1 MVFQEIQNE
10 QFEQIVYCHDPKVG
24 LKAIVSMH
32 STALGPAVG
41 GCRMWNYAS
50 EQEALTDVLRLSKG
64 MTYKASISGLNWGGG
79 KAVIMGD
86 AKSATKNRAMLE
98 RFGEYIDRLGGNYV
112 TAKDVGISSEDLAIV
127 KTRTKHVLGIDGE
140 PGSSGDPSPATAW
153 GVYHGM
159 KSCAKHA
166 FGNASLK
173 DLKIVVQG
181 LGSVAYYMIEHLLA
195 EGAKVIA
202 CDVDPVAVDRAVK
215 KYGIEVVRADAI
227 YDVPSDV
234 FAPCA
239 LGAIINPQTLERLK
253 TKIVAGAANNQLA
266 TSSDGM
272 ELMRR
277 GIVYAPDYVINAG
290 GLINIYYEGY
300 EEGGYSKTRAF
311 EHVERIGKTLTEI
324 LDRSKSEKQ
333 PSYLVADKIA
343 EERVTRAKAK

>member
-10 QFEQIVYCHDPKVG
+10 QFEQIVFCHDPKLG
-24 LKAIVSMH
+24 LKAIISMH

-41 GCRMWNYAS
+41 GCRMWNYAN

-64 MTYKASISGLNWGGG
+64 MTYKASISGLHWGGG

-98 RFGEYIDRLGGNYV
+98 RFGEYVERLGGNYV
-112 TAKDVGISSEDLAIV
+112 TAKDVGIASEDLRIV
-127 KTRTKHVLGIDGE
+127 KTKTKHVLGIDGE

-173 DLKIVVQG
+173 DLKVVVQG

-195 EGAKVIA
+195 EGAKVVA
-202 CDVDPVAVDRAVK
+202 CDVDPVAVDRAVT
-215 KYGIEVVRADAI
+215 KYGIEIVHPESI
-227 YDVPSDV
+227 FDVPSDI

-239 LGAIINPQTLERLK
+239 LGAIINPGTLERLK

-266 TSSDGM
+266 TPAEGV

-277 GIVYAPDYVINAG
+277 GIVYAPDYAINAG

-300 EEGGYSKTRAF
+300 ESGGYNKTKAF
-311 EHVERIGKTLTEI
+311 EHVERIGKTITEI
-324 LDRSKSEKQ
+324 LDRSKAEKQ

-343 EERVTRAKAK
+343 EERVARAKAK